1 MSGQSHTVNS
11 TGHSVEGV
19 RESDVV
25 RLEGESVMRIN
36 DSLAIEA
43 PLTVELVIGD
53 SNHSLGLTMRTPGD
67 DEDLIVGML
76 YSESIIDGVED
87 ILSVE
92 INSEGAT
99 VQLSDNVCFDI
110 NEHARSTTKTAACG
124 VCGKQSLNNLRHFH
138 GPPLSEDIHITR
150 SIISS
155 NSASSK
161 AAQTVFSKTGGSH
174 AAAAFTEQG
183 QLICIREDVGRH
195 NAMDKLIGA
204 LLRTSGKSPKP
215 HSNNYQS
222 RTIVHLSGRSSFEL
236 VQKAVRAGFPLLS
249 SVGAASSLAVDL
261 ARENNL
267 SLIAFVRDESM
278 VIHSAPFRVVE

>member
-138 GPPLSEDIHITR
+138 GPPLSEDIHITH

-161 AAQTVFSKTGGSH
+161 AAQTMFSKTGGSH

-215 HSNNYQS
+215 HSNNDQS

>member
-36 DSLAIEA
+36 DSLAIEE

-124 VCGKQSLNNLRHFH
+124 VCGKKSLNNLRHFH
-138 GPPLSEDIHITR
+138 GPPLSEDIHITH

-161 AAQTVFSKTGGSH
+161 AAQTMFSKTGGSH

-215 HSNNYQS
+215 HSNNDQS

>member
-1 MSGQSHTVNS
+1 MPRQSNTVNA
-11 TGHSVEGV
+11 TEHSVEGV

-25 RLEGESVMRIN
+25 RLEGKSVLRIN

-43 PLTVELVIGD
+43 PLTVELVSGD

-87 ILSVE
+87 ILS
-92 INSEGAT
+92 IKLNSEVAT
-99 VQLSDNVCFDI
+99 IQLSDTVHFDI
-110 NEHARSTTKTAACG
+110 NEHTRSTTKTAACG
-124 VCGKQSLNNLRHFH
+124 VCGKQSLDNLRHFH

-150 SIISS
+150 SIVSS
-155 NSASSK
+155 NSTSSR
-161 AAQTVFSKTGGSH
+161 AAQTMFSQTGGSH

-204 LLRTSGKSPKP
+204 LLRESSKTPQPRSYNG
-215 HSNNYQS
+215 QS

-236 VQKAVRAGFPLLS
+236 VQKAVRAGFPILS

>member
-1 MSGQSHTVNS
+1 M
-11 TGHSVEGV
+11 
-19 RESDVV
+19 V

-124 VCGKQSLNNLRHFH
+124 VCGKKSLNNLRHFH

-161 AAQTVFSKTGGSH
+161 AAQTMFSKTGGSH

-215 HSNNYQS
+215 HSNNDQS

>member
-1 MSGQSHTVNS
+1 MNV
-11 TGHSVEGV
+11 TGYSVEGI

-43 PLTVELVIGD
+43 PLTVELVLGD

-87 ILSVE
+87 IISVQL
-92 INSEGAT
+92 NPDGAT

-110 NEHARSTTKTAACG
+110 NDHARSTTKTAACR
-124 VCGKQSLNNLRHFH
+124 VCGKQSLDNLRHFH
-138 GPPLSEDIHITR
+138 GTPLSEDIHITR

-204 LLRTSGKSPKP
+204 LLRESGNSSQP
-215 HSNNYQS
+215 HSYNGQS

-236 VQKAVRAGFPLLS
+236 VQKAVRAGFPILS

>member
-1 MSGQSHTVNS
+1 V
-11 TGHSVEGV
+11 
-19 RESDVV
+19 
-25 RLEGESVMRIN
+25 LRIN

-43 PLTVELVIGD
+43 PLNIELVLGD

-87 ILSVE
+87 ILS
-92 INSEGAT
+92 IKLTSESAT
-99 VQLSDNVCFDI
+99 IQLSENVRFDI
-110 NEHARSTTKTAACG
+110 KDHTRSTTKTAACG

-161 AAQTVFSKTGGSH
+161 AAQTMFSQTGGSH

-204 LLRTSGKSPKP
+204 LLRKSGESPESHLYNGK
-215 HSNNYQS
+215 S